1 MMGALIK
8 LVFALAALSEVT
20 LAQRKR
26 ETSKD
31 EKKYCPLEYK
41 NNHCRARKNQ
51 FKCGVFF
58 MNLHGQ
64 KERLR
69 WIAALPDALIKPSL
83 RNSPI
88 LMNSINWVRKKDFT
102 VPRGD
107 CDERSAK
114 SECYDIVRPKKTQMI
129 LYNQVKRCIYPR

>member
-8 LVFALAALSEVT
+8 SAVLVLAALSEVT
-20 LAQRKR
+20 VADRGPQSPQRKR

-31 EKKYCPLEYK
+31 EKKFCPLEYR

-107 CDERSAK
+107 CYERSAK
-114 SECYDIVRPKKTQMI
+114 SECYDIVRHKKI
-129 LYNQVKRCIYPR
+129 K